1 MATIFIET
9 KSNISEEELIMLID
23 TFQKRIYEN
32 NEFIVYPGTTKD
44 LEGFKLHVILK
55 EGEKLVSVNGI
66 SDVCVEKEKR
76 NSKLEEFFHPRVKA
90 EEMENW

>member
-1 MATIFIET
+1 MATILIET

-32 NEFIVYPGTTKD
+32 NEFIVYTGTTKD
-44 LEGFKLHVILK
+44 MEGLKLHVILK

-66 SDVCVEKEKR
+66 SDICVEKKKQ
-76 NSKLEEFFHPRVKA
+76 NSKLEDFFHPRVKSK
-90 EEMENW
+90 ELEKF

>member
-1 MATIFIET
+1 MATILIET

-44 LEGFKLHVILK
+44 MQGYKLHVILAP
-55 EGEKLVSVNGI
+55 GEKLVSVNGV
-66 SDVCVEKEKR
+66 SDVCIETEEPQA
-76 NSKLEEFFHPRVKA
+76 SKLKEFLQSKS
-90 EEMENW
+90 